1 MLKLGRVTK
10 VKEFFLV
17 LVYVFN
23 IDLFEFSVAIL
34 EKGLLRVDRGYRSR
48 CSDQHLTTDTFC
60 NMSIPDNYLLFGE
73 NTENVHLFSTHA
85 AIENRICKHLLKYI
99 VFVTLTSYSVFSK
112 LWELYTYIPCCS
124 FFFQRGFVSGS
135 GDSSVKFWEFELVSD
150 AQHSQVR

>member
-34 EKGLLRVDRGYRSR
+34 EKGVLRVDRGYRSR

-60 NMSIPDNYLLFGE
+60 NMSIPDKYLLFGE
-73 NTENVHLFSTHA
+73 NTENVHLFSTH
-85 AIENRICKHLLKYI
+85 KY
-99 VFVTLTSYSVFSK
+99 
-112 LWELYTYIPCCS
+112 C
-124 FFFQRGFVSGS
+124 
-135 GDSSVKFWEFELVSD
+135 
-150 AQHSQVR
+150 H

>member
-1 MLKLGRVTK
+1 MSVKLIFQFSTYIFSADIADEMLKLGRVTK

-34 EKGLLRVDRGYRSR
+34 EKGLSRVDRGYRSR

-73 NTENVHLFSTHA
+73 NTENVHLFSTH
-85 AIENRICKHLLKYI
+85 KY
-99 VFVTLTSYSVFSK
+99 
-112 LWELYTYIPCCS
+112 C
-124 FFFQRGFVSGS
+124 
-135 GDSSVKFWEFELVSD
+135 
-150 AQHSQVR
+150 H